1 MSEPRLAI
9 QPYVVRYPVE
19 QYRDSDMKEIKIRFQ
34 ERETMPDKLEK
45 RAKELDIT
53 IEQLVKRFICAGME
67 DYETD
72 DGPAKPGESLDDFFV
87 QNGVLKPK

>member
-1 MSEPRLAI
+1 MTKLRLASR
-9 QPYVVRYPVE
+9 PVMLRYPLY
-19 QYRDSDMKEIKIRFQ
+19 QSLDRDMPEIKIRFD

-45 RAKELDIT
+45 RASELDIT
-53 IEQLVKRFICAGME
+53 VEQLVKRFICTGMQ

-87 QNGVLKPK
+87 QNGVLKPE